1 MKHNLSVIKG
11 MRHYYSKEVRDARR
25 ETKINYI
32 EGMRVKIY
40 KMMDKILKKINNLY
54 QQKILGLNS
63 EFNG

>member
-1 MKHNLSVIKG
+1 
-11 MRHYYSKEVRDARR
+11 MR
-25 ETKINYI
+25 
-32 EGMRVKIY
+32 GKIY